1 MKKIAC
7 VRFKGADREANKS
20 QELLMDSDLMTV
32 DELSQLLKV
41 KKSWIYRCSHEGRL
55 PVVRISSRCI
65 RFKRS
70 EIDRW
75 LRKKAFQPTH
85 AEDAV

>member
-1 MKKIAC
+1 MKKFAC
-7 VRFKGADREANKS
+7 LELKKS
-20 QELLMDSDLMTV
+20 DKDTQELQMDSELMTV

-75 LRKKAFQPTH
+75 LRKKAFQPVH
-85 AEDAV
+85 PQEEQS

>member
-1 MKKIAC
+1 
-7 VRFKGADREANKS
+7 
-20 QELLMDSDLMTV
+20 MDSDLMTV

-41 KKSWIYRCSHEGRL
+41 KKSWIYPCSHEGRL

-70 EIDRW
+70 DIERW
-75 LRKKAFQPTH
+75 LRKKACQPTQPQEGI
-85 AEDAV
+85 A